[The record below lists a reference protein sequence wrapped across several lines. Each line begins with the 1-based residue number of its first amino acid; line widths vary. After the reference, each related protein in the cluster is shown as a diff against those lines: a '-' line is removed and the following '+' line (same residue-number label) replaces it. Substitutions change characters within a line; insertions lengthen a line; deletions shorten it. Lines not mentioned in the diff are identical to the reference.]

1 MFFVSVF
8 LIDCLFWFMLFC
20 LFFLLIIVLLLSFL
34 LRRIK
39 LNILWRTDR

>member
-20 LFFLLIIVLLLSFL
+20 CFFS
-34 LRRIK
+34 
-39 LNILWRTDR
+39 